1 MFSKRR
7 LTLLPLT
14 CAMYLVVS
22 GGPYGIE
29 DAVASAGPRLTLLLC
44 IFVPITL
51 SLPTALMAAEL
62 TSLLPAEGGFYFW
75 VKEALGSFA
84 GFAEVYLTILYTA
97 VDTAIYPVLFVTYSG
112 YLFPM
117 SSAAQVGLAIAAVW
131 LCGFLNVIGVRL
143 VGYTSTLLTACSA
156 GPFVALV
163 ALGLPRLLHWH
174 LPPEAMSQN
183 LIRHLGGAL
192 VVVIWNFCGW
202 ENLSVVSAEIENP
215 QRNYIRALAITLP
228 AVTLGY
234 LLPLAVCLQ
243 GTTGPAWYTGAFAE
257 RAVSIGGHLLGT
269 AVAVGAALSSF
280 AMFDAGML
288 WVSRLPFVLAR
299 ENYLPASLAAVSSR
313 DVPVRSLLV
322 CCAIFTLLTPLGFF
336 TLVVFD
342 VFFYM
347 LALALEMMALI
358 RLRRIYPE
366 RSGLFTIGGGRVAV
380 YLVALAPLC
389 TWFASFG
396 LAVSSHAEDL
406 MIAAVLTAFVWPI
419 YTLLGKRYGGPTK
432 SCTGRIRT
440 FLTS

>member
-1 MFSKRR
+1 
-7 LTLLPLT
+7 
-14 CAMYLVVS
+14 
-22 GGPYGIE
+22 
-29 DAVASAGPRLTLLLC
+29 
-44 IFVPITL
+44 
-51 SLPTALMAAEL
+51 MAAEL
-62 TSLLPAEGGFYFW
+62 TALLPVEGGFYFW

-97 VDTAIYPVLFVTYSG
+97 VDSAIYPVLFVTYSG

-117 SSAAQVGLAIAAVW
+117 SSGAQVGLAIGAVW
-131 LCGFLNVIGVRL
+131 LCGFMNVRGVRL
-143 VGYTSTLLTACSA
+143 VGHASTLLTACSVA
-156 GPFVALV
+156 PFVALV

-174 LPPEAMSQN
+174 LPPEVMSHN
-183 LIRHLGGAL
+183 LIRRLGGSL
-192 VVVIWNFCGW
+192 VVIIWNFCGW

-215 QRNYIRALAITLP
+215 QRNYARALAITLP

-243 GTTGPAWYTGAFAE
+243 GAAGSAWYTGAFAE
-257 RAVSIGGHLLGT
+257 HAVSIGGRLLGT
-269 AVAVGAALSSF
+269 AVVIGAALSAL

-288 WVSRLPFVLAR
+288 WVSRLPFVLAS

-322 CCAIFTLLTPLGFF
+322 CCAIFTLLIPLGFL

-358 RLRRIYPE
+358 RLRRRYPQ
-366 RSGLFTIGGGRVAV
+366 RAGLFVIGGGQVTV

-396 LAVSSHAEDL
+396 LVVSGDAKDL
-406 MIAAVLTAFVWPI
+406 MIAVGLVAFVWPI
-419 YTLLGKRYGGPTK
+419 YALLQSRYGGPTK
-432 SCTGRIRT
+432 NV
-440 FLTS
+440 